1 MVTNGVRIL
10 MPISQFSLSVGA
22 TTDSIDRIISN
33 YDLGGGRGWRLLPGT
48 LRNINLE
55 VGNRITGVSP
65 MFL

>member
-33 YDLGGGRGWRLLPGT
+33 FDLGGGWGWRLLPGGI
-48 LRNINLE
+48 LGQCVGGLE
-55 VGNRITGVSP
+55 W
-65 MFL
+65 